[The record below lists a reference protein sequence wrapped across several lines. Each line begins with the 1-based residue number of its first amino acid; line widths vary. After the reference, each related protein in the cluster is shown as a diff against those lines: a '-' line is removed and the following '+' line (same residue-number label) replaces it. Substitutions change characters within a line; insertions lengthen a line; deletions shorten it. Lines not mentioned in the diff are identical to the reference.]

1 MLIRSTEGEQSME
14 HYSHTQRVPTGVV
27 VAVGAFSGLVALAVP
42 GKLFKGLAALGLGGL
57 TYTFSSMT
65 VTITDEHV
73 EVRFGEWLPVKYIA
87 LSEIAAYQPARMTPF
102 SGWGIHFIGAG
113 WLYNVYGLDAIEIT
127 LTNGEKVFIG
137 TDEPEAL
144 RDGIA
149 SARVPVA

>member
-1 MLIRSTEGEQSME
+1 MVI
-14 HYSHTQRVPTGVV
+14 HYTHTQKVPTEIVLGIG
-27 VAVGAFSGLVALAVP
+27 AVSGLLALAIP
-42 GKLFKGLAALGLGGL
+42 GRGLKGLALLGLGGL

-65 VTITDEHV
+65 VTITDEHL

-87 LSEIAAYQPARMTPF
+87 LGEIANFQPARMTPF
-102 SGWGIHFIGAG
+102 SGWGIHYIGAG

-127 LTNGEKVFIG
+127 LTNGEKVFVG